1 MTWLRENLTAEGV
14 VTTTD
19 TWLLARLGAGYVT
32 DAATASRTL
41 LLDLATADWS
51 AEACGVFGIDPA
63 DLPEVR
69 DCAGVAGETTAFGP
83 PLPVAGLAVDQQAA
97 LLAERCFA
105 AGEAKCTYGTG
116 AFLLATTGPA
126 PVRSTAGL
134 SASVAWRL
142 GGAATY
148 CLDGQVYTAG
158 AAVRWLTGLG
168 LLPGAEGLDAAG
180 ASVPD
185 SGGAVFVPALAGLG
199 APHWRPDARGAFLGL
214 GLGVTRAHLARAVIE
229 GIAAS
234 VALLAA
240 VGGRRHRRPARPA
253 PRRRRAHPVPAA
265 GPGAGR
271 PAPGAGGGEQVAGR
285 DRAGRGRAR
294 PAGHRASAPR
304 WLRPSA
310 RLRWNGSPSP
320 RSPLIK
326 RPNDA
331 PFTTRPSRRCSP
343 PGRPRRGDRGR
354 GNTGRPAGRRG
365 GHRGRRGGHG
375 DRPGARRCRTC
386 PACSSTRR
394 TTWAPGPARRT
405 RRSCTP
411 GSTRSPA
418 AWKAG
423 CCAGATR
430 YWASTRSAPGYRS
443 SGPGRC
449 SSPGRAEQHGGT
461 ARDRGQGAPQRCH
474 RRPPDRRR
482 RAVPAGTAPRAGRAR
497 RAGHPRGEHHLPV
510 DHPAG
515 LRHAGA
521 GRRGPAAAAQPGHR
535 DPGRG
540 RGAPG
545 GHRAPA
551 WCAAAGW

>member
-1 MTWLRENLTAEGV
+1 V

-69 DCAGVAGETTAFGP
+69 DCAGVVGETTAFGP

-116 AFLLATTGPA
+116 AFLLANTGPA

-142 GGAATY
+142 GGEATY

-240 VGGRRHRRPARPA
+240 AVTADIGAPLGRLRADGGLTRSRLLVQAQADLLQAPVEVSRSQDATALGVAALARL
-253 PRRRRAHPVPAA
+253 
-265 GPGAGR
+265 GAGECTALAEAVGQAEVEWVAE
-271 PAPGAGGGEQVAGR
+271 PAITPDQAAE
-285 DRAGRGRAR
+285 
-294 PAGHRASAPR
+294 
-304 WLRPSA
+304 
-310 RLRWNGSPSP
+310 
-320 RSPLIK
+320 
-326 RPNDA
+326 
-331 PFTTRPSRRCSP
+331 RCSVYNSAVQAVLAARQAP
-343 PGRPRRGDRGR
+343 PR
-354 GNTGRPAGRRG
+354 
-365 GHRGRRGGHG
+365 
-375 DRPGARRCRTC
+375 
-386 PACSSTRR
+386 
-394 TTWAPGPARRT
+394 
-405 RRSCTP
+405 
-411 GSTRSPA
+411 
-418 AWKAG
+418 
-423 CCAGATR
+423 
-430 YWASTRSAPGYRS
+430 
-443 SGPGRC
+443 
-449 SSPGRAEQHGGT
+449 
-461 ARDRGQGAPQRCH
+461 
-474 RRPPDRRR
+474 
-482 RAVPAGTAPRAGRAR
+482 
-497 RAGHPRGEHHLPV
+497 
-510 DHPAG
+510 
-515 LRHAGA
+515 
-521 GRRGPAAAAQPGHR
+521 
-535 DPGRG
+535 
-540 RGAPG
+540 
-545 GHRAPA
+545 
-551 WCAAAGW
+551 